1 MHERMNIMK
10 ASKIRVL
17 VLASAVAAVHSA
29 AMADTVTLAPSD
41 GVTTNV
47 LSLFTGDT
55 AVEVAGPGA
64 VKLNP
69 SNMHTGG
76 TTLSGGTLILTGDI
90 PAGGPSP
97 VGTGTFTVSG
107 GTLRGTGS
115 FGGNITGTG
124 AFTIE
129 AQDGWALSGRNSF
142 AEHNA
147 FTIFGNDWV

>member
-1 MHERMNIMK
+1 MEY
-10 ASKIRVL
+10 SKIRVL
-17 VLASAVAAVHSA
+17 VLASAVASLHAVA
-29 AMADTVTLAPSD
+29 IADTVTLAPPD
-41 GVTTNV
+41 GVSTNV
-47 LSLFTGDT
+47 LALFTGDT

-107 GTLRGTGS
+107 GTLRGSGT
-115 FGGNITGTG
+115 FGGDINATA
-124 AFTIE
+124 AFT
-129 AQDGWALSGRNSF
+129 LSGDGTL
-142 AEHNA
+142 ALA
-147 FTIFGNDWV
+147 GNKIGRAHV

>member
-1 MHERMNIMK
+1 MMF
-10 ASKIRVL
+10 SKVRTLAL
-17 VLASAVAAVHSA
+17 VSAVAAVNSA
-29 AMADTVTLAPSD
+29 AMADAVTLEPPS

-55 AVEVAGPGA
+55 AVQVSGPGA

-76 TTLSGGTLILTGDI
+76 TTLSGGTLVLSGNI

-115 FGGNITGTG
+115 FGG
-124 AFTIE
+124 AP
-129 AQDGWALSGRNSF
+129 D
-142 AEHNA
+142 
-147 FTIFGNDWV
+147 